1 MSDKTS
7 DKNQDHICE
16 SNQLEQIVS
25 PRKLKQEYYDSGS
38 QIIYVELFDKL
49 SGKWFSRFELHK
61 YPYDTNN
68 FAIIDLLI
76 DNKVSPNIIYKAIK
90 LLGKQIAV
98 SLNHM
103 ELLRKAG

>member
-1 MSDKTS
+1 
-7 DKNQDHICE
+7 
-16 SNQLEQIVS
+16 
-25 PRKLKQEYYDSGS
+25 
-38 QIIYVELFDKL
+38 
-49 SGKWFSRFELHK
+49 LHK